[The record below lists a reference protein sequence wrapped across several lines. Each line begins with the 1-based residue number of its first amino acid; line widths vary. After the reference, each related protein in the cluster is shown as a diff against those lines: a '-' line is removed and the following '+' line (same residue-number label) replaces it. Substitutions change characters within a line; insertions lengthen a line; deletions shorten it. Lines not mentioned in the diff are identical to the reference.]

1 MSVRKPKIKSLARR
15 RDVAGLVEATCYT
28 EVQPSTSGPVTDS
41 GAAVRAEAI
50 LALGTLG
57 HDCGAQAVE
66 ARLLDPEDSVRC
78 AAVDVL
84 HARQDGGALT
94 EALRSLPAAQG
105 ESREQAILAIFDL
118 RASVSARAVADALVH
133 SEDDELLG
141 EQDARLFMGLVADSH
156 PEARAAA
163 IQLLIRS
170 LRDELGIVVDRA
182 AELLV
187 RLAPTSVGAL
197 MTELRTGSAAA
208 EAAYVLGRIG
218 DTQAIEALVDA
229 LRSDDPRVRS
239 ECTAALGGFE
249 AHEAVKPLLEAT
261 RDPDHRVRV
270 QAAAALN
277 RMGTSA
283 VIVGVAALLEPMIE
297 EAVRS
302 RPQRRRRGSNGG
314 SPPSAERRATAD
326 QRAR

>member
-1 MSVRKPKIKSLARR
+1 MSS
-15 RDVAGLVEATCYT
+15 
-28 EVQPSTSGPVTDS
+28 
-41 GAAVRAEAI
+41 
-50 LALGTLG
+50 
-57 HDCGAQAVE
+57 
-66 ARLLDPEDSVRC
+66 
-78 AAVDVL
+78 
-84 HARQDGGALT
+84 
-94 EALRSLPAAQG
+94 
-105 ESREQAILAIFDL
+105 
-118 RASVSARAVADALVH
+118 
-133 SEDDELLG
+133 
-141 EQDARLFMGLVADSH
+141 
-156 PEARAAA
+156 
-163 IQLLIRS
+163 
-170 LRDELGIVVDRA
+170 GIVVDRA

-218 DTQAIEALVDA
+218 DTQAIGALVDA

-302 RPQRRRRGSNGG
+302 SRPQRRRRGSNGG
-314 SPPSAERRATAD
+314 SPQSTDRRATAD
-326 QRAR
+326 QQAR